1 MPRTPPSRLLARILC
16 GGASTLT
23 GIALVPLI
31 WTLRLEIAVLCAVV
45 YGAGLGTPCVLW
57 LQVLED
63 CGSVVVRSTRS
74 LSVFTLV
81 FGLCLAAAIV
91 GGAAVF
97 QGYENGVDIILAAVA
112 GRLALE
118 GLVLGVGDGV
128 EQY

>member
-1 MPRTPPSRLLARILC
+1 
-16 GGASTLT
+16 
-23 GIALVPLI
+23 
-31 WTLRLEIAVLCAVV
+31 
-45 YGAGLGTPCVLW
+45 
-57 LQVLED
+57 
-63 CGSVVVRSTRS
+63 VRSTRS